1 MKYYDEFHGWHH
13 RAAQAWQ
20 ILVTAAKTRQTMS
33 YEDLSNAMNFS
44 SAHFM
49 SHVLYRIDRIC
60 EKYGVPKLNDLV
72 VNNDDKPGYRTRE
85 PRSAILA
92 ERQRV
97 FDFDWYALVPP
108 TPEEYHTAVREAEAQ
123 E

>member
-1 MKYYDEFHGWHH
+1 MKYYDDYHGWHH

-49 SHVLYRIDRIC
+49 SHPLYRIERIC
-60 EKYGVPKLNDLV
+60 AKHSLPKLNDLV
-72 VNNDDKPGYRTRE
+72 VNKDDKPGYKQHE
-85 PRSAILA
+85 PRSEILA
-92 ERQRV
+92 ERRRV
-97 FDFDWYALVPP
+97 FEFDWYALVSP
-108 TPEEYHTAVREAEAQ
+108 TTEEYREAVLEPEQ
-123 E
+123 G